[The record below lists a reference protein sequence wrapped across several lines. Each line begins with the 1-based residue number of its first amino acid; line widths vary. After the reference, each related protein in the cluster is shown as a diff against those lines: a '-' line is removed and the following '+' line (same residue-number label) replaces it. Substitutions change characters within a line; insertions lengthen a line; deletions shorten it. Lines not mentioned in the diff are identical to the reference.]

1 MKISRW
7 VEPEANELHA
17 EVIDITIPLQ
27 KNEKLGLELRN
38 PNANEYTG
46 LFIEKI
52 LQNSAAQMVS
62 RVTCIFLKTIKIA
75 LGVEHNQF
83 KIENIVSNE
92 IAYFWEKVVQIL
104 TFQCDTN
111 GIQIYSS
118 HVIEFSA
125 PGSNIFQDIW
135 KKTWILLKM

>member
-1 MKISRW
+1 MKSYEVGSTVTLKISRW

-83 KIENIVSNE
+83 KIKNIVTNE
-92 IAYFWEKVVQIL
+92 IAYF
-104 TFQCDTN
+104 
-111 GIQIYSS
+111 
-118 HVIEFSA
+118 
-125 PGSNIFQDIW
+125 
-135 KKTWILLKM
+135 

>member
-1 MKISRW
+1 MKSYEVGSTVTLKISRW

-62 RVTCIFLKTIKIA
+62 RVVFLSCNFSKTIKIA

-83 KIENIVSNE
+83 KIENIVTNE
-92 IAYFWEKVVQIL
+92 IAYF
-104 TFQCDTN
+104 
-111 GIQIYSS
+111 
-118 HVIEFSA
+118 
-125 PGSNIFQDIW
+125 
-135 KKTWILLKM
+135 

>member
-1 MKISRW
+1 MKSYEVGSTVTLKISRW

-62 RVTCIFLKTIKIA
+62 RVVFLSCSF
-75 LGVEHNQF
+75 F
-83 KIENIVSNE
+83 KNHKNR
-92 IAYFWEKVVQIL
+92 F
-104 TFQCDTN
+104 
-111 GIQIYSS
+111 G
-118 HVIEFSA
+118 
-125 PGSNIFQDIW
+125 G
-135 KKTWILLKM
+135 

>member
-1 MKISRW
+1 MTPFNIPSNCFFRLLSINRDEIVSKSQAEVVSKLKSYEVGSTVTLKISRW

-62 RVTCIFLKTIKIA
+62 KVMHFLKTIKIA

-92 IAYFWEKVVQIL
+92 IAYF
-104 TFQCDTN
+104 
-111 GIQIYSS
+111 
-118 HVIEFSA
+118 
-125 PGSNIFQDIW
+125 
-135 KKTWILLKM
+135 

>member
-62 RVTCIFLKTIKIA
+62 KVMHFLKTIKIA

-92 IAYFWEKVVQIL
+92 IAYF
-104 TFQCDTN
+104 
-111 GIQIYSS
+111 
-118 HVIEFSA
+118 
-125 PGSNIFQDIW
+125 
-135 KKTWILLKM
+135 

>member
-1 MKISRW
+1 MTSFNIHSNCFFRLLSINRDEIVSKSQAEVVSKLKSYEVGSTVTLKISRW

-62 RVTCIFLKTIKIA
+62 KVMHFLKTIKIA

-92 IAYFWEKVVQIL
+92 IAYF
-104 TFQCDTN
+104 
-111 GIQIYSS
+111 
-118 HVIEFSA
+118 
-125 PGSNIFQDIW
+125 
-135 KKTWILLKM
+135 

>member
-1 MKISRW
+1 MKSYEVGSTVTLKISRW
-7 VEPEANELHA
+7 VEPDANELHA

-62 RVTCIFLKTIKIA
+62 RESHAFFLKTIKIA

-83 KIENIVSNE
+83 KIENIVANE
-92 IAYFWEKVVQIL
+92 IAYF
-104 TFQCDTN
+104 
-111 GIQIYSS
+111 
-118 HVIEFSA
+118 
-125 PGSNIFQDIW
+125 
-135 KKTWILLKM
+135 

>member
-1 MKISRW
+1 MKSYEVGSTVTLKISRW

-62 RVTCIFLKTIKIA
+62 RVVSCSFSKTIKIA

-83 KIENIVSNE
+83 KIENIVTNE
-92 IAYFWEKVVQIL
+92 IAYF
-104 TFQCDTN
+104 
-111 GIQIYSS
+111 
-118 HVIEFSA
+118 
-125 PGSNIFQDIW
+125 
-135 KKTWILLKM
+135 

>member
-1 MKISRW
+1 MFRLLSINRDEIVSKSQAEVVSKLKSYEVGSTVTLKISRW

-62 RVTCIFLKTIKIA
+62 RVTCIF
-75 LGVEHNQF
+75 
-83 KIENIVSNE
+83 
-92 IAYFWEKVVQIL
+92 
-104 TFQCDTN
+104 
-111 GIQIYSS
+111 
-118 HVIEFSA
+118 
-125 PGSNIFQDIW
+125 
-135 KKTWILLKM
+135 